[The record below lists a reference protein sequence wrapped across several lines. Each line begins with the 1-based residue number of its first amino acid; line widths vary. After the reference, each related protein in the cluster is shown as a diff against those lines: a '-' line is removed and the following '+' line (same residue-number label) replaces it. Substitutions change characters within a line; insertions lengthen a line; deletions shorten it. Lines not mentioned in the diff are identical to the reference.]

1 MSDMVNSLWLN
12 VVLWDL
18 KLFKGGFMRLGG
30 VFYIELREKFYDFV
44 VNIVWV
50 ILLVVIVCMLFG
62 KYESLLE

>member
-18 KLFKGGFMRLGG
+18 KLFIGGFMRLGG